1 MGFYLSSLDLF
12 SGSGALSDPATLRWV
27 DLKAAKQSQTLM
39 VMEDFPRTLW
49 VVIRERG
56 LGRLMWWLRII
67 SAPCITVTHPPQVHM
82 FSFMRIGT
90 FFDTDLLNFTGI
102 QDAYLRIMGTTM
114 YPMLDPHYLRHTLRQ
129 LSKRKDERL

>member
-1 MGFYLSSLDLF
+1 
-12 SGSGALSDPATLRWV
+12 
-27 DLKAAKQSQTLM
+27 
-39 VMEDFPRTLW
+39 
-49 VVIRERG
+49 
-56 LGRLMWWLRII
+56 
-67 SAPCITVTHPPQVHM
+67 M